1 MALNITYLL
10 YYVQD
15 KEGHKL
21 FKRQLSSCVYH
32 IHWKRA
38 HEGTQQGPHGGSI
51 LKLSPV

>member
-15 KEGHKL
+15 KEGRKL

-32 IHWKRA
+32 ITGREPMKGHSKD
-38 HEGTQQGPHGGSI
+38 PMGGAS
-51 LKLSPV
+51 LN